1 LSLSVQDLPA
11 LNASLNACATLMLL
25 SGFVAV
31 KSERIELHKRFMAL
45 ALIFSAA
52 FLSSYLVY
60 HYNTAAVTRFGGEGI
75 SRLIYYVILFT
86 HIPLAALM
94 VPFIL
99 AAVVAAIR
107 GRIEAHR
114 KLVKWV
120 WPVWMYVSVTGVI
133 IYWMLYQ

>member
-1 LSLSVQDLPA
+1 MSLSVQDLPA